1 MGRRMAKPGFDLV
14 HITAGSIQFGSED
27 RPKLSK
33 LDSMYRNDK
42 QEQMLNDTPAQE
54 STFHNE
60 SQDNYQGNF
69 FSHQNSLLEY
79 NNRIQNDQ

>member
-27 RPKLSK
+27 CPKLSK

-60 SQDNYQGNF
+60 S
-69 FSHQNSLLEY
+69 
-79 NNRIQNDQ
+79 